1 MVGSM
6 NGLCYKLTQSMIL
19 RWVTSVAVL
28 FYVLIPSIGTC
39 NCSCCNHTNQV
50 AKTEITPVLEK
61 SETTEKET
69 CCCSKKE
76 PIEESTPIPSA
87 KELPLKDCC
96 QSKEHTRKSGTCP
109 CLKAVDVSPF
119 TVEVIVSASPLSEE
133 LKNFSPYLFVSPVQ
147 PVDSLFVLLCK
158 PPDNPICCL
167 SVRLHLLLNVM
178 LN

>member
-1 MVGSM
+1 MKSFY
-6 NGLCYKLTQSMIL
+6 YKMTQHIIL

-39 NCSCCNHTNQV
+39 NCSCCNHTKQAAN
-50 AKTEITPVLEK
+50 TEIPQVLET
-61 SETTEKET
+61 SESLETTETKN

-76 PIEESTPIPSA
+76 PINESTAVPPI
-87 KELPLKDCC
+87 KKLPLKDCC
-96 QSKEHTRKSGTCP
+96 QSKEKTRESGTCS

-119 TVEVIVSASPLSEE
+119 VLEVTVSASPLSEE
-133 LKNFSPYLFVSPVQ
+133 LKSFSSNLFVSPVQ
-147 PVDSLFVLLCK
+147 SVDSLLVLHCK
-158 PPDNPICCL
+158 PPDNSMFCL